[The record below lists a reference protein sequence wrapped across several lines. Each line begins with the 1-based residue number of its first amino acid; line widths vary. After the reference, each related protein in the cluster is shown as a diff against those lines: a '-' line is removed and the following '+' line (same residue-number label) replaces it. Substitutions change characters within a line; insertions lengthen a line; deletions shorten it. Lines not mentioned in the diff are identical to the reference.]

1 MEGSPCWSQ
10 LETGDGGRGQ
20 RTRAE
25 FKQVLMAGVGPSR
38 QLAMFQP
45 LGYQPEHQ
53 SGQHKGANV
62 QSSGSHRGT
71 KRWGARRSGGGART
85 AKEDQV
91 SSSWQKGRG
100 RGQERLPQSE
110 ASKAAE
116 RVFTEPSSPPP
127 PPCHSHPQMN
137 FGHFWA
143 TALPT

>member
-10 LETGDGGRGQ
+10 LETGDRGRGQ

-53 SGQHKGANV
+53 SGQQKGANV

-71 KRWGARRSGGGART
+71 KG
-85 AKEDQV
+85 
-91 SSSWQKGRG
+91 
-100 RGQERLPQSE
+100 
-110 ASKAAE
+110 
-116 RVFTEPSSPPP
+116 
-127 PPCHSHPQMN
+127 
-137 FGHFWA
+137 
-143 TALPT
+143 